1 MNLFFFPFW
10 RTFLRTLMR
19 EIRIVYRKKTHTT
32 HVDTHVYIHTHTQT
46 HTHTHTH
53 IHRYRLSVISTEWL
67 PSGLHPILGIAYF
80 SNVYRNIGIIL
91 PSESDRMTERKRKR
105 KRVSEGM
112 RMWRVE
118 MPGRMRRWNACGNKV
133 IYRRRR
139 EKERD

>member
-1 MNLFFFPFW
+1 MF
-10 RTFLRTLMR
+10 TFIHVHR
-19 EIRIVYRKKTHTT
+19 RIYN
-32 HVDTHVYIHTHTQT
+32 T
-46 HTHTHTH
+46 HTHT
-53 IHRYRLSVISTEWL
+53 HRYRLSVISTEWL

-105 KRVSEGM
+105 ERVSEGM

-133 IYRRRR
+133 IYRRDERKRERLRGKKKLRKFYQRR
-139 EKERD
+139 SYSADYIRT